1 MRPIKIV
8 YAPITADADLFNAA
22 VTSTGA
28 AIVPTTTATTDGL
41 AHIVTLTSAG
51 GVDLSALSFALTGTD
66 ADGKPQTDTIAAGP
80 NGTTV
85 SSTKYFA
92 TLTSVKPSTTMAT
105 KEMTIGIGA
114 ASVSPS
120 IPLDRRSIAAA
131 AITIGVTGTVNF
143 TGQDTIG
150 DVFQYYAPEV
160 PWSAITALSGKTATT
175 DGSARVGATATRILT
190 NSVTNGATLTLWI
203 SQASQ
208 TTG

>member
-1 MRPIKIV
+1 MRPIRIA

-51 GVDLSALSFALTGTD
+51 GVDLSTLSFALVGTD
-66 ADGKPQTDTIAAGP
+66 ADGKTQTDTIAAGP

-85 SSTKYFA
+85 SSAKYFK
-92 TLTSVKPSTTMAT
+92 TLTSVTPSATMAT

-114 ASVSPS
+114 ASLTPTVA
-120 IPLDRRSIAAA
+120 LERRSIAAA
-131 AITIGVTGTVNF
+131 ALTVETSGTINYTA
-143 TGQDTIG
+143 QETIG
-150 DVFQYYAPEV
+150 DVFAYQPSIL
-160 PWSAITALSGKTATT
+160 PWSAITALTTKTATT
-175 DGSARVGATATRILT
+175 DGASRVGAAGVRLLT
-190 NSVTNGATLTLWI
+190 NSVTNGAALILWI

-208 TTG
+208 QTG